1 MYEEI
6 AVRKREVNGM
16 AATITFILRHRCKD
30 DYQKGQFGMNIKRYV
45 IARRTVT
52 QRPEQEPE
60 TEEKRIQNYD
70 DPASLINQIHDFD
83 FNEAESEHPLFVL
96 HAKLIK
102 DRAANV
108 AYLKERQKALSALA
122 DTYAERLVQ
131 ALDEADLELDHTD
144 PDVQKIRNRL
154 QQECAAE
161 RKRLMAEVEAYNDL
175 ADATELEYST
185 NVREWVTALEAAEEA
200 QALAEKLAAEAAAAA
215 AVVET
220 AAEVQNV

>member
-6 AVRKREVNGM
+6 ATRTKEQNGIT
-16 AATITFILRHRCKD
+16 ATITFILRHRCKD
-30 DYQKGQFGMNIKRYV
+30 DYKKGDWASNIKKYV
-45 IARRTVT
+45 IARRTVLSST
-52 QRPEQEPE
+52 TLPAE
-60 TEEKRIQNYD
+60 TEEKRIHNYD
-70 DPASLINQIHDFD
+70 DPASLILGIHDFD

-108 AYLKERQKALSALA
+108 AYLKERQKALSALS
-122 DTYAERLVQ
+122 DIYTDRLVQ
-131 ALDEADLELDHTD
+131 ALDEADLELDHTN
-144 PDVQKIRNRL
+144 PAVQKIRNGL
-154 QQECAAE
+154 QQQCAAE
-161 RKRLMAEVEAYNDL
+161 RKQLMAEVEAYTGM

-200 QALAEKLAAEAAAAA
+200 QALAEKLAAAA